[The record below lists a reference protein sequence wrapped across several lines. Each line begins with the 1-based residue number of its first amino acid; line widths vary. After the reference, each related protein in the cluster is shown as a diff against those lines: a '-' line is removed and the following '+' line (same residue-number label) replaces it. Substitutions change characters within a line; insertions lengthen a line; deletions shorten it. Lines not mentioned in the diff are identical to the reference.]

1 MKKIFTLAIG
11 SLFALSLMA
20 ADHKPSVTVKSNG
33 NYQLVIDGK
42 SYRSDN
48 YIDLSNLYPGYHSI
62 KVYEVNKHRF
72 FKKRAKLVSSSD
84 FTVKGNDIVINIGR
98 FGKIDIDESR
108 FGYDRDHGKGWD
120 KDNKGWDNNKD
131 FGRSDHKDPHKKNF

>member
-11 SLFALSLMA
+11 SLFALSVMA

-33 NYQLVIDGK
+33 SYQLVIDGK
-42 SYRSDN
+42 SYRADN

-62 KVYEVNKHRF
+62 KVYEVNKHLF

-84 FTVKGNDIVINIGR
+84 FTVKGNDIVINIDR

-108 FGYDRDHGKGWD
+108 YGYDRDHGKGWD
-120 KDNKGWDNNKD
+120 KSNKD
-131 FGRSDHKDPHKKNF
+131 FGRNDHKDSHKKNF

>member
-11 SLFALSLMA
+11 SLFALSVMA
-20 ADHKPSVTVKSNG
+20 ADHKPSVTVKSNS
-33 NYQLVIDGK
+33 NCQLVIDGK
-42 SYRSDN
+42 SYRGDN
-48 YIDLSNLYPGYHSI
+48 FIDLSNLYPGYHSI
-62 KVYEVNKHRF
+62 KVYEVNKHLF

-84 FTVKGNDIVINIGR
+84 FTVKGNDIVINIDR

-120 KDNKGWDNNKD
+120 KNSKD